1 MRIFI
6 EPTEPL
12 LFRTG
17 RPFTAGENNF
27 AESIFPPTPETLQ
40 GALRAMIATQWGLNS
55 GKARSADHLFSQP
68 EVVDLIGKREGDHN
82 VYGRFRVIGLTLGHY
97 DI

>member
-1 MRIFI
+1 
-6 EPTEPL
+6 
-12 LFRTG
+12 
-17 RPFTAGENNF
+17 
-27 AESIFPPTPETLQ
+27 
-40 GALRAMIATQWGLNS
+40 MIATQWGLNS